1 MKFSPQ
7 QLPLG
12 TIVEI
17 DESIC
22 WTPEEKAS
30 PYRVVRGISKNGVN
44 SYVIKTGLS
53 KGRSGAEYINLA
65 YITRIVERGTEGPA
79 TIEYGW
85 YGLQPFTQKMVKDVE
100 IMRLYRTGVEYKKNT
115 RYQSKYHYTGS
126 SNTFIYTEVAKI
138 GKPGMQVDFQRMI
151 RDLGMQTW
159 VKKERWFWTAYD
171 KKRLRKWL
179 KANLNRYLFSLKA
192 LQRQED
198 KEMQEDADAAWE
210 ADLRLAEKEL
220 GFFEEP
226 SANEADVYREGDDT
240 YSPFALD
247 SADDPRYD

>member
-53 KGRSGAEYINLA
+53 KGRSGAEYINIS

-85 YGLQPFTQKMVKDVE
+85 YGLHPFTQKMERDVE
-100 IMRLYRTGVEYKKNT
+100 IMRLYRTGVEYKNT

-126 SNTFIYTEVAKI
+126 PNTFIYTEVAKI

-151 RDLGMQTW
+151 RDLGTQTW
-159 VKKERWFWTAYD
+159 VKKERWCWTAYD

-179 KANLNRYLFSLKA
+179 RANLNRYLFTLKA

-198 KEMQEDADAAWE
+198 KEMQEQADEAWKDWE
-210 ADLRLAEKEL
+210 AEMRSAEKEGL
-220 GFFEEP
+220 
-226 SANEADVYREGDDT
+226 EALLQDDE
-240 YSPFALD
+240 A
-247 SADDPRYD
+247 AAHEQDPYY